1 MDGSGCMSTPEMRMA
16 LKEAGTMTF
25 DLHSNFKFLM
35 KEQQVDLFVI
45 VTQDSL
51 WMTAFIRIWLHAMET
66 QTWRLTLITLCPVW
80 CAWRWCSVRTVHF
93 FLIGCFKGLYYRI
106 QLCSFF
112 IYIIVWLEVC
122 WPHCW
127 SLYYILSELKLHF
140 FFFTF
145 N

>member
-25 DLHSNFKFLM
+25 DLHSNFTFLM

-45 VTQDSL
+45 VAQDSL

-80 CAWRWCSVRTVHF
+80 CAWRWCSVRIVHF

-112 IYIIVWLEVC
+112 YIYNCMAWGLLTALLITL
-122 WPHCW
+122 
-127 SLYYILSELKLHF
+127 LHTFWIEITLF
-140 FFFTF
+140 FFYF
-145 N
+145 